1 VGVFDRFLGGLAPV
15 HVAEV
20 YEPKH
25 DGRMHL
31 LEARR
36 GRGKSYGMT
45 YWGYCWLIDRLPE
58 IVAGNAPHSKLITNF
73 NLDRHRIA
81 TRLCVKGHMHSFSDA
96 LDLVHE
102 RVIYASSW
110 DDFFVSYQCGL
121 LLDECNRS
129 LDAYNKKSSE
139 MLTLAHDWHQQ
150 TRKHKNTLVYATQ
163 YVDWINVQTRKLFDL
178 LWRAKVVRHR
188 SQRGPDGLRVPLRF
202 NYYGSDPMAN
212 GADSAVVRRADF
224 KFQIPFELGIAR
236 MYGSWDPIVTFP
248 GDSKPRWTSFHE
260 LAEWMTKNGLRPAPT
275 PRPLDRLSLYHKGRE
290 RLDWQFEHDYE
301 LSPVLPAGERDAGL
315 TDDVQVPCAAAGR
328 LAAPL
333 DLSTLP
339 TSFPKELL

>member
-1 VGVFDRFLGGLAPV
+1 MGIFDRFLGGLAPT

-20 YEPKH
+20 YEPMH

-45 YWGYCWLIDRLPE
+45 YWAYLWFVDMLPK
-58 IVAGNAPHSKLITNF
+58 IKAGTAPHSKIISNF
-73 NLDRHRIA
+73 RLDHHRIA
-81 TRLCVKGHMHSFSDA
+81 SRLCQRGHVGSMQEA

-102 RVIYASSW
+102 RIFYGSCW

-121 LLDECNRS
+121 FLDECNRS

-139 MLTLAHDWHQQ
+139 MLRLAHDWHQQ

-178 LWRAKVVRHR
+178 LWRAKVVRHP
-188 SQRGPDGLRVPLRF
+188 SIRGPDGLRVPIRF

-212 GADSAVVRRADF
+212 GADGAVVRRADY
-224 KFQIPFELGIAR
+224 KFTLQFDLSIAR
-236 MYGSWDPIVTFP
+236 MYGSWDPIVTFE
-248 GDSKPRWTSFHE
+248 GETSPRWSSFHD
-260 LAEWMTKNGLRPAPT
+260 LAAYMVKQGLKPAPAA
-275 PRPLDRLSLYHKGRE
+275 PPVNRLELYRDGLELLPEVAPLVD
-290 RLDWQFEHDYE
+290 
-301 LSPVLPAGERDAGL
+301 
-315 TDDVQVPCAAAGR
+315 R
-328 LAAPL
+328 LAAGTHAAGT
-333 DLSTLP
+333 DLRSGTPGGVPATATGSLAV
-339 TSFPKELL
+339 TFPVHLL